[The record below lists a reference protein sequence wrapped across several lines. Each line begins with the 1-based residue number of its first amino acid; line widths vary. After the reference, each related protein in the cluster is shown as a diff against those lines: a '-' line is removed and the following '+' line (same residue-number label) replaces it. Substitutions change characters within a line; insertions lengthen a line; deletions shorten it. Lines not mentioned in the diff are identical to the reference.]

1 MDVCVVSIVCPCN
14 SVTNKLV
21 RLGEKSFANVLKEVK
36 QCACSFVSAASKVDR
51 ADRWTDIA
59 SDVVSTSP
67 VSSIASL
74 FQFKYLALKCAPEQI
89 SVSSTSTTNP
99 SAFEMLFRAQ
109 QRTHLP
115 PPKVVQ
121 TKKDEL
127 KDDILKNLRT
137 REVGFSLPES
147 TTQGS
152 LLLTTLTNCLW
163 YITNQHTV
171 IRDASLQERDVI
183 PVPSC
188 WSFEGYNKVKRKKM
202 KEQPMCAAFL
212 DSHSQALLSLCDRPY
227 MSSTAAWRTLKED
240 ILSLATCLHNYV
252 EYLKRKRDT
261 TFANHNSSQPVRV
274 LSDNIAV
281 THHKNTPDVAARY
294 LLLDNVMCQ
303 TDTLTHVLLDDTV
316 HLEEPFASSWHRF
329 EFINRIQLSV
339 PVDVLKY
346 QPGGRKTGIT
356 FLWKVERNRTQDEQ
370 LTQTIRVVSSLQ
382 PFLPQYHTRYMKKD
396 FKRKVANVARV
407 TPSIVEAI
415 YQEISHDSS
424 APSNPLMNQCIQVA
438 LQGEPGIIVDLR
450 TLNSGRPGDNFEE
463 FFSKMEEAW
472 LSLENLIEQV
482 KSKCPEGTRVPS
494 KALVRLQFAPK
505 NPYTQS
511 ALNFTSRFELKY
523 KIQRRQLRASHHDA
537 HFCAALFKLLR
548 LRRYQ
553 LRSEIFVVFMD
564 DKAKIPV
571 GEPGEPVSTGVR
583 GRHSI
588 YTCNPMS
595 LVSQRVHGTVAS
607 LQAYRNAAATVRLA
621 QEDPSEWK
629 PIHVQYSDG
638 GTEHRTL
645 LVKVQLSLIAI
656 FKMLGLDML
665 IACRAAPGQSWQN
678 PVERVMATLNIGL
691 QNCALE
697 RDKTAEDMEHLLKR
711 CSSMAEIRKAGEK
724 NPQLAEAWST
734 SVAPVLD
741 TTVG

>member
-1 MDVCVVSIVCPCN
+1 MDLCIVSIVCPCN
-14 SVTNKLV
+14 NVTNKIV
-21 RLGEKSFANVLKEVK
+21 RLGTKSFGNVLEEVK
-36 QCACSFVSAASKVDR
+36 QCACSFVSAAGKVDR

-59 SDVVSTSP
+59 SDVVSTSN
-67 VSSIASL
+67 VGSIASV
-74 FQFKYLALKCAPEQI
+74 FNFKYLALKCAPEQI
-89 SVSSTSTTNP
+89 SVSSTSTTIP

-115 PPKVVQ
+115 PPKVVGLQ

-127 KDDILKNLRT
+127 NNDILKNLRT
-137 REVGFSLPES
+137 RAVGFSLPES

-188 WSFEGYNKVKRKKM
+188 WSFEGYNEVKRKKI
-202 KEQPMCAAFL
+202 KEQPMCATFL

-240 ILSLATCLHNYV
+240 ILNLATCLRNYV

-274 LSDNIAV
+274 LSENIAV
-281 THHKNTPDVAARY
+281 THHKNTPEMAARY
-294 LLLDNVMCQ
+294 RLLDNVMCQ
-303 TDTLTHVLLDDTV
+303 TDTLTPVLLDDTV

-329 EFINRIQLSV
+329 DFINRIQLSV

-346 QPGGRKTGIT
+346 QPGGSKTGVT
-356 FLWKVERNRTQDEQ
+356 LLWKVERNRTQDEQ
-370 LTQTIRVVSSLQ
+370 LTQTTGVVTSLQ

-407 TPSIVEAI
+407 IPSIVEAI

-424 APSNPLMNQCIQVA
+424 APSNPHMNQRIQVA

-463 FFSKMEEAW
+463 FFSKMEEAVNEVTAADERRHGTAHLSQW
-472 LSLENLIEQV
+472 LSLEDLIEQV
-482 KSKCPEGTRVPS
+482 KSKCPEGTKVPS

-523 KIQRRQLRASHHDA
+523 KIQRRQLRASHPDA
-537 HFCAALFKLLR
+537 HFCAALFLLLR
-548 LRRYQ
+548 LHMYQ
-553 LRSEIFVVFMD
+553 LRSEIFVLFMD

-571 GEPGEPVSTGVR
+571 GEPG
-583 GRHSI
+583 
-588 YTCNPMS
+588 S
-595 LVSQRVHGTVAS
+595 LCPLVFEVDTQLC
-607 LQAYRNAAATVRLA
+607 LQPPN
-621 QEDPSEWK
+621 
-629 PIHVQYSDG
+629 
-638 GTEHRTL
+638 
-645 LVKVQLSLIAI
+645 
-656 FKMLGLDML
+656 
-665 IACRAAPGQSWQN
+665 WQ
-678 PVERVMATLNIGL
+678 
-691 QNCALE
+691 
-697 RDKTAEDMEHLLKR
+697 H
-711 CSSMAEIRKAGEK
+711 
-724 NPQLAEAWST
+724 W
-734 SVAPVLD
+734 
-741 TTVG
+741 TTI